1 MANALLGC
9 LSMRMKETVLFGD
22 RHKEERIVS
31 QWTALEK
38 KIKLSEGPGLSHEFL
53 NFKLKTSNKR
63 P

>member
-1 MANALLGC
+1 MQ
-9 LSMRMKETVLFGD
+9 MKEIVLCGD
-22 RHKEERIVS
+22 RHKEERTVS

-53 NFKLKTSNKR
+53 NFKLKTNNKR